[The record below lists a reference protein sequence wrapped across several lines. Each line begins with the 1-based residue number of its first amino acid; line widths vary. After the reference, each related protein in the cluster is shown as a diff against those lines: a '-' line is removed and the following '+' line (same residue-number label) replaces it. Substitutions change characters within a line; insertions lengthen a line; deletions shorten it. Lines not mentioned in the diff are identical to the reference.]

1 VQFKDIPGQETLKKQ
16 LIDAVQN
23 NRVAHAQLFLG
34 PKGSPNLAMALAY
47 GQFLNCHQPSE
58 SDSCGSCSS
67 CKKMARFI
75 HPDVYF
81 SFPTIGT
88 GSMSAELIPKWREIL
103 DKTAYFSEYQWMRFI
118 NSENKI
124 GNITKKESVQ
134 IVKNLSLKVLQGN
147 YKIQYIWK
155 AEKLEKSGTGNVLL
169 KTIEEPPEK
178 TIILMVANEEDKL
191 LGTIRS
197 RTQYQRI
204 KPFTEE
210 EMALYLEHKYQ
221 VEPQKAISI
230 AQVADGDVEKAEEFL
245 QEEENPTAQQLE
257 TWLSLCLTNNV
268 ASLHKWVEEIA
279 GIGREAQKKLI
290 KYMLYFIRQSFLLKT
305 GQKQTLTGVEKKM
318 AVQFVENWEVGQ
330 FERVTSLLNKSHYY
344 IERNVYPKLLFFNL
358 SIQFVRMMS
367 HK

>member
-1 VQFKDIPGQETLKKQ
+1 
-16 LIDAVQN
+16 
-23 NRVAHAQLFLG
+23 
-34 PKGSPNLAMALAY
+34 LAY
-47 GQFLNCHQPSE
+47 GQFLNCQAPLE
-58 SDSCGSCSS
+58 ADSCGTCSS

-88 GSMSAELIPKWREIL
+88 GSVSSGLIPQWREIL
-103 DKTAYFSEYQWMRFI
+103 DKTVYFSEYQWMRFI

-169 KTIEEPPEK
+169 KTIEEPPER

-204 KPFTEE
+204 KPFSEE
-210 EMALYLEHKYQ
+210 ELAWYLENKHQ
-221 VEPQKAISI
+221 VDQQTAKSVALI
-230 AQVADGDVEKAEEFL
+230 ADGDVDKAEEFL
-245 QEEENPTAQQLE
+245 QEEENPTAQQLQ
-257 TWLSLCLTNNV
+257 TWLNLCLTNNV
-268 ASLHKWVEEIA
+268 ASIHKWVEEIA

-290 KYMLYFIRQSFLLKT
+290 KYMLYFVRQTFLLKT
-305 GQKQTLTGVEKKM
+305 GQRQTLTGVEKQM
-318 AVQFVENWEVGQ
+318 AVQLATNWEVGH
-330 FERVTSLLNKSHYY
+330 FEKVTSILNKSHYY
-344 IERNVYPKLLFFNL
+344 IERNVHPKLLFFNL
-358 SIQFVRMMS
+358 SIQMVKMID
-367 HK
+367 